1 MRVKNAFDAMFDFQ
15 ERQICVFLG
24 LSFLSGIAFGII
36 GARYTFPDPNER
48 CRSTSKPRVSFVNP
62 NEASDVA
69 KRHQ

>member
-1 MRVKNAFDAMFDFQ
+1 
-15 ERQICVFLG
+15 